1 MTKKAKTVYNK
12 YTGSI
17 SIAKEVDDMKKSLL
31 LLLTVCLLIA
41 PFSVLGEGKI
51 YLALGDSITTGYGLS
66 ADEKN
71 FAKLLAEENGY
82 ILNNQAVNGATTADV
97 LTLLNRQSILTTVK
111 RAELITLTCGG
122 NDLMGLLFSKVAESY
137 NALAPAPV
145 KSENVISILANPSDP
160 RQALLLA
167 ATQSVLLG
175 SENAPGLIDSPVM
188 DAAID
193 AYITTLNAVIA
204 KLRAVNPTVPIIV
217 ATQYNP
223 FGAFTDAYALF
234 GQSMDKGVKKL
245 SDAITRNASTAGY
258 LVADAYSAFAA
269 SDENLCCAT
278 MTPFNPDPHPT
289 ALGHKVLFECFRQV
303 INAKP

>member
-1 MTKKAKTVYNK
+1 
-12 YTGSI
+12 
-17 SIAKEVDDMKKSLL
+17 MKKTLL
-31 LLLTVCLLIA
+31 LLLAVCLLIA
-41 PFSVLGEGKI
+41 PLSVRADGKI

-66 ADEKN
+66 ADEKS

-82 ILNNQAVNGATTADV
+82 ILNNQAVNGATTSDV

-122 NDLMGLLFSKVAESY
+122 NDLMGLLFTQAAESY
-137 NALAPAPV
+137 NAMAPAPV
-145 KSENVISILANPSDP
+145 HAGDVLSILANPNDA

-175 SENAPGLIDSPVM
+175 SETAPGLIDSPVM

-193 AYITTLNAVIA
+193 GYIATLSAVIA

-245 SDAITRNASTAGY
+245 SDAITRNAAAAGY

-278 MTPFNPDPHPT
+278 MTPFNPDPHPN
-289 ALGHKVLFECFRQV
+289 ALGHQVLFECFRQV
-303 INAKP
+303 VSSNP

>member
-12 YTGSI
+12 YTGLI
-17 SIAKEVDDMKKSLL
+17 SIMKGTYGMKKTLL
-31 LLLTVCLLIA
+31 LLLAVCLLIA
-41 PFSVLGEGKI
+41 PFSVRADGKI

-66 ADEKN
+66 NDEKS
-71 FAKLLAEENGY
+71 FARLLAEENDY

-97 LTLLNRQSILTTVK
+97 LTRLNRQSILTTVK

-122 NDLMGLLFSKVAESY
+122 NDLMGLLFTQVAESY
-137 NALAPAPV
+137 NAMAPAPV
-145 KSENVISILANPSDP
+145 NPGDVISILSDP
-160 RQALLLA
+160 NDARQAMLLA

-175 SENAPGLIDSPVM
+175 SENEPGLIDSPVM

-245 SDAITRNASTAGY
+245 SDAIVQNAATAGY
-258 LVADAYSAFAA
+258 LVADAYSVFAA

-278 MTPFNPDPHPT
+278 MIPFNPDPHPN
-289 ALGHKVLFECFRQV
+289 ALGHKVLFDCFQQV
-303 INAKP
+303 IDAKP